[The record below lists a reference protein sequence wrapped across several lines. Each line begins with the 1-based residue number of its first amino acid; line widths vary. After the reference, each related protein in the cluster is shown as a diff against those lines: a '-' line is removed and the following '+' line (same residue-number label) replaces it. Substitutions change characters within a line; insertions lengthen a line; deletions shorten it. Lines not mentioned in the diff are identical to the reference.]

1 MSVPIILAKVRDRVP
16 LKKEEILEFTK
27 GLANGS
33 VSDAQAAAFAMAVCL
48 HGLSNRERVDLTLA
62 MRDTG
67 NVRTWDLPGPVIDK
81 HSTGGIGDNVSL
93 VLAPMLAACGAY
105 VPMVSGRG
113 LGHTGGTLDKLES
126 IPGYRTQVSGEE
138 FERVVNDVGCAIVG
152 AGEGIAPADKR
163 LYAIRDLTGTV
174 ESVDLITSSILSK
187 KLAAGLETLVL
198 DVKVG
203 SGAFMENVEKATEL
217 ARSLVSVANG
227 AGCRTSALLTDMN
240 QSLASSAGNALEV
253 KSALTVLKNE
263 SGEERL
269 LEVTLAL
276 GSNLLVNAGIFSDDD
291 TARESL
297 EESLSSGKAAEIFG
311 RMIAALGGPVDFVD
325 KTDEYLPVVK
335 NILDFPSPS
344 SGYLK
349 SVNGRIL
356 GQTVIELGGG
366 RKQADDKLDLSVG
379 LDQFI
384 RIGKNVEQGDPLLR
398 IHSSN
403 DLDMEH
409 AKNLLSEA
417 FQFSENPVEL
427 NPLILESVT

>member
-1 MSVPIILAKVRDRVP
+1 MSISIILAKVRDQVP
-16 LKKEEILEFTK
+16 LQKEEIIEFTK
-27 GLANGS
+27 GLADES
-33 VSDAQAAAFAMAVCL
+33 VSNAQAAAFAMAVCL
-48 HGLSNRERVDLTLA
+48 HGLSEQERVDLTLA

-138 FERVVNDVGCAIVG
+138 FEPVVNDVGCAIVG

-203 SGAFMENVEKATEL
+203 SGAFMQNVEKATEL

-263 SGEERL
+263 PGEERL

-276 GSNLLVNAGIFSDDD
+276 GSNLLVNAGIFSDED

-311 RMIAALGGPVDFVD
+311 RMITALGGPIDFVE
-325 KTDEYLPVVK
+325 KSDEYLPVAE

-344 SGYLK
+344 SGYFK

-356 GQTVIELGGG
+356 GLAVIELGGG

-384 RIGKNVEQGDPLLR
+384 RIGKYVDQGDPLLR
-398 IHSSN
+398 IHTSN
-403 DLDMEH
+403 DRDMER

-417 FQFSENPVEL
+417 FQFSENPVES